1 MVSVRP
7 LPSPLALVATTVAAL
22 PSAAFAQPL
31 TIRVGHGS
39 AVEEQV
45 WLMKAKPDITPNQ
58 GKVYNLELTLF
69 RGTDTRFQAF
79 EAGQLDIATAS
90 GHSAILPRRRG

>member
-7 LPSPLALVATTVAAL
+7 LLSILSLVAASVATLPQAAL
-22 PSAAFAQPL
+22 AQPVTL
-31 TIRVGHGS
+31 RVGHGS
-39 AVEEQV
+39 AVEEQL
-45 WLMKAKPDITPNQ
+45 WLMKAKPDVTPNQ
-58 GKVYNLELTLF
+58 GKVYNLEFTLF